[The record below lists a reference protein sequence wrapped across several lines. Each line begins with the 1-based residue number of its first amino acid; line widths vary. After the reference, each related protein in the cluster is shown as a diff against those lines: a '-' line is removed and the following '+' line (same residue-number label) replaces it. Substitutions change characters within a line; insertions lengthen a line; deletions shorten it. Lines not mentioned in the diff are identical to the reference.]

1 MGVLGIVTMRV
12 TRAHNVYGPKICISG
27 GGGAWVA
34 LMPTTTSVEG
44 WGDECLGFELA
55 MPGDGRDMVCGCGV
69 SGKGPKAFIDGGVAP
84 GLEEGVYIVAM
95 RATGWVVV

>member
-1 MGVLGIVTMRV
+1 MGVLGIVTTRV

-84 GLEEGVYIVAM
+84 GLEEGVYLVAM

>member
-1 MGVLGIVTMRV
+1 
-12 TRAHNVYGPKICISG
+12 
-27 GGGAWVA
+27 
-34 LMPTTTSVEG
+34 MPTTTSVEG

-84 GLEEGVYIVAM
+84 GLEEGVYLVAM
-95 RATGWVVV
+95 RATRWVVL